1 MAANLREI
9 FSSLEK
15 YLARNDIVQVE
26 LKSFFHTTFL
36 IPCLFMSRVL
46 APELKKALKERIR
59 YYNELGIYD
68 FYKQEVSVS
77 EPTPSEISE
86 TLITEPVFIESM
98 TPRTKAAPQS
108 LADLPILGP
117 KPEQSFSDPVAALRT
132 IREDLGDCTRC
143 RLSQQ
148 GRKQIV
154 FGVGNPNAD
163 LMFIGEAPGADED
176 EQGEPFVGRAGQ
188 LLTNMIKAMGI
199 TREDVYIANIIKC
212 RPPGNRQPERDECET
227 CSPFLMRQI
236 AVIKPK
242 AIVALGAVAAKTLL
256 AINAPDVRAART
268 LVRLPRHQTR
278 RHLPSGVSAAR
289 SPPERRSLERFADGD
304 ERAGH
309 GSTGEGRGVRLSSV
323 LSDDDYPSEWY
334 TSPAYFYPVGNIEKS
349 VEWRHLDNVDIK
361 NLGQIRKS
369 RVSHL
374 AT

>member
-1 MAANLREI
+1 
-9 FSSLEK
+9 
-15 YLARNDIVQVE
+15 
-26 LKSFFHTTFL
+26 
-36 IPCLFMSRVL
+36 MSRVL
-46 APELKKALKERIR
+46 APEVKKALKERIR

-68 FYKQEVSVS
+68 FYRQGTSAT

-86 TLITEPVFIESM
+86 TLITEPM
-98 TPRTKAAPQS
+98 TLRPKAAPQS

-117 KPEQSFSDPVAALRT
+117 KPEQSIADPVAALRA
-132 IREDLGDCTRC
+132 IREDIGDCTRC

-176 EQGEPFVGRAGQ
+176 EQGEPFVGRSGQ

-256 AINAPDVRAART
+256 AINAPMSELRGRWFDFRGTKLAVTYHPAFLLRD
-268 LVRLPRHQTR
+268 PRQKGEAWKD
-278 RHLPSGVSAAR
+278 LQMVMKELGMKAPVKSG
-289 SPPERRSLERFADGD
+289 E
-304 ERAGH
+304 
-309 GSTGEGRGVRLSSV
+309 
-323 LSDDDYPSEWY
+323 
-334 TSPAYFYPVGNIEKS
+334 
-349 VEWRHLDNVDIK
+349 
-361 NLGQIRKS
+361 
-369 RVSHL
+369 
-374 AT
+374 